1 MIPGVVLAAGASSRM
16 GRPKALLPTDVAG
29 ETFLTRIIRTLREAE
44 VDDVVVVMGKDAD
57 AIRQAV
63 QGDLEPRFIENPE
76 PEAGQLSSLLV
87 ALRAVDHPGVRGM
100 LVALVDVPLV
110 SAETVRRA
118 FVLAAYRRS
127 GAPVVRPVSGGRH
140 GHPVIFDRAVFAE
153 LRRADPHIGAKAV
166 VRAHQAAVVDVEV
179 EDAGA
184 VADVDTPA
192 DYDRIIGRRS

>member
-44 VDDVVVVMGKDAD
+44 VADVVVVMGKDAD

-63 QGDLEPRFIENPE
+63 QGDLAPRFIENPE

-110 SAETVRRA
+110 SAETVRA
-118 FVLAAYRRS
+118 VLAAYRHS

-166 VRAHQAAVVDVEV
+166 VRAHQAAVVDVAV

-184 VADVDTPA
+184 FADVDTQA
-192 DYDRIIGRRS
+192 DYDRIIGRRA

>member
-63 QGDLEPRFIENPE
+63 QGDLAPRFMENPE

-87 ALRAVDHPGVRGM
+87 ALRAVD
-100 LVALVDVPLV
+100 
-110 SAETVRRA
+110 
-118 FVLAAYRRS
+118 
-127 GAPVVRPVSGGRH
+127 
-140 GHPVIFDRAVFAE
+140 
-153 LRRADPHIGAKAV
+153 
-166 VRAHQAAVVDVEV
+166 
-179 EDAGA
+179 
-184 VADVDTPA
+184 
-192 DYDRIIGRRS
+192 